1 MHLRFIESSDAT
13 TSRPQQEQAPA
24 PQTCVSRETA
34 APHFIAPPL
43 APQATEAAP
52 RTARTTAQVQVR
64 TRYHP
69 RIVSRET
76 FGTCA
81 YRRAH
86 PQTRSHASTTHSTTD
101 TNKRG
106 ATPRQHPAQSLTHT
120 YTARIPADP
129 HTRIPTEPYTRSAP
143 RPHAQRPQRPTAAK
157 PSGTPRRPASPPPL
171 AQLRART
178 PVPRREDPGE
188 HEARGE
194 HQDDRGARGHVQR
207 PGEVQ
212 ARRGPRRRRARATG
226 SSWSPGGHTGA
237 ARWPRG

>member
-1 MHLRFIESSDAT
+1 M
-13 TSRPQQEQAPA
+13 TSRPQQEQTPA

-52 RTARTTAQVQVR
+52 RTARTTAQIQVR

-86 PQTRSHASTTHSTTD
+86 PQTRNHALNH
-101 TNKRG
+101 RYQQAG
-106 ATPRQHPAQSLTHT
+106 CHPSA
-120 YTARIPADP
+120 
-129 HTRIPTEPYTRSAP
+129 AP
-143 RPHAQRPQRPTAAK
+143 RSITHAHLHRAHSRRAAHAQRPTPAA
-157 PSGTPRRPASPPPL
+157 PHTHTRSARRDLPPQSPAATHPRRPASPPPL
-171 AQLRART
+171 TQAPRED
-178 PVPRREDPGE
+178 PVPRREDPCE
-188 HEARGE
+188 YEARGE

-207 PGEVQ
+207 PREVQ
-212 ARRGPRRRRARATG
+212 ADEPTRSTQHG
-226 SSWSPGGHTGA
+226 
-237 ARWPRG
+237 